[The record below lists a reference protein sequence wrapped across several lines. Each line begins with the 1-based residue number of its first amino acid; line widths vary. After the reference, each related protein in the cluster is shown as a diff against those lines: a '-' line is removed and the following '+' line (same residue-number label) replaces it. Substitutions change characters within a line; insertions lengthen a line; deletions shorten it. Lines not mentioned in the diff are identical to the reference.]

1 MDFRPTKS
9 DPNRT
14 RLTVGGNLLEY
25 DGELYTETTDIISIN
40 MLLNSVISTPGE
52 IFLTLD
58 IKNFYLGTP
67 MEEHEYMKIKLD
79 TIPDEII
86 KKYKLQTMVH
96 NGFVYVEVRKGMYGL
111 K

>member
-1 MDFRPTKS
+1 
-9 DPNRT
+9 
-14 RLTVGGNLLEY
+14 
-25 DGELYTETTDIISIN
+25 

-52 IFLTLD
+52 KFLTLD

-67 MEEHEYMKIKLD
+67 MEEYEYMKIKVD
-79 TIPDEII
+79 TIPDKII

-96 NGFVYVEVRKGMYGL
+96 NGFFYVEVQKGMYGL